1 MVKGIGIDIIEVK
14 RIKKLMEDYGERFFS
29 RILTENE
36 INYCKKFSKPE
47 LHFAGRFAS
56 KEAYSKSIGT
66 GVGKEFSWK
75 DIEILND
82 EKGKPVIFHLKENG
96 YSKFKYEISISHTE
110 DYACAAV
117 TCEEINPP
125 SHR

>member
-1 MVKGIGIDIIEVK
+1 MVLGVGIDIIDIK
-14 RIKKLMEDYGERFFS
+14 RIKSIIEKFGDKFFQ

-36 INYCKKFSKPE
+36 IKYCKSFSKPE

-66 GVGKEFSWK
+66 GISKDFGWK

-82 EKGKPVIFHLKENG
+82 SRGKPSIYHIKENEF
-96 YSKFKYEISISHTE
+96 SKFIYHISISHTDE
-110 DYACAAV
+110 YATAV
-117 TCEEINPP
+117 VIREK
-125 SHR
+125 